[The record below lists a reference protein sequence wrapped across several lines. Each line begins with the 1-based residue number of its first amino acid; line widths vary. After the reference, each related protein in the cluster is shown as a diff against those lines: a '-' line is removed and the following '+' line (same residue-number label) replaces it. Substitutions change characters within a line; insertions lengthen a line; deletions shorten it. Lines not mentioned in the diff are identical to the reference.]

1 MVKWSPS
8 LDEKEWV
15 NNERVWILF
24 QNSKD
29 RIAICSVY
37 MACESPLNNDY
48 KTWNDLI
55 YAELDRE
62 LKVLENDG
70 YKCVIVGDLNVGLL
84 PRGIEGN
91 RAGVNY
97 NGKKLLNFIER
108 NNLLMVNQD
117 KNICLGTF
125 TRVTPHSSSNLDYL
139 LVSKSMSN
147 DVLRMGIDSDVE
159 LLSGS
164 DHLAIRFDLNLMG
177 AVNMSME
184 PKQGFFLSEKQDM
197 GIAKKEMDR
206 QMDEIDWDSLSLN
219 EWGENLQNIL
229 ISTNVTSYNNG
240 PRKSSKPRGTFRL
253 KWLKA
258 KRKEMERKE
267 KVRHA

>member
-1 MVKWSPS
+1 MVAIIGRK
-8 LDEKEWV
+8 
-15 NNERVWILF
+15 RVWILF

-117 KNICLGTF
+117 KNICTGTF
-125 TRVTPHSSSNLDYL
+125 T
-139 LVSKSMSN
+139 
-147 DVLRMGIDSDVE
+147 
-159 LLSGS
+159 
-164 DHLAIRFDLNLMG
+164 
-177 AVNMSME
+177 
-184 PKQGFFLSEKQDM
+184 
-197 GIAKKEMDR
+197 
-206 QMDEIDWDSLSLN
+206 
-219 EWGENLQNIL
+219 
-229 ISTNVTSYNNG
+229 
-240 PRKSSKPRGTFRL
+240 
-253 KWLKA
+253 
-258 KRKEMERKE
+258 
-267 KVRHA
+267 